1 MLADVPMVFIL
12 VGIAAYTVLSGADFG
27 AGLWTLVPGGGQ
39 AGAAATRDHT
49 RHAIGPVWEANH
61 VWLIF
66 VLTVA
71 WTCYPGAFGSI
82 VSTLAV
88 PLLIAAIGII
98 FRGTAYALRSQFSRD
113 EEHGV
118 RLVEYLFALSSVL
131 TPFALATVIGAIAT
145 GRVPVGNARG
155 DEITS
160 WLNPVSV
167 LAGVLAVAFSG
178 YLAAVYLAADAH
190 RLAERALV
198 HDFRIRALASGVVAG
213 ALALAGLLV
222 IRVSAVSL
230 WHGLTSGLG
239 LALVIVSAVAG
250 VVTMVLV
257 FVGRFGPARASA
269 ALAVAAVIA
278 GWAAAQSPFVL
289 PGLTVA
295 EAAAGRST
303 LIATIVAVAV
313 GAVVLVPSLTVL
325 YSLVLRGRLD
335 TAVVSD
341 SVAAGAGG
349 AAGSGGVPRA
359 GGRRSSP
366 VSRGS
371 RVRLAAGFAVVTLVA
386 GTGLLV
392 FADPAWAHAI
402 GAVALIACAVTVFA
416 LASAPAAE
424 LPERQ
429 AEFRQHAAG
438 ETGHRLD
445 AIAAQREDEQSVRPR
460 VLGFCRFAQVGGEG
474 ELTVGLGGD
483 EPVGSAVAERDLG
496 QEPGDRAVPL
506 VLQRRRRHGQPGAAG
521 EQGDDAIHIAAL
533 VGAGEPLDE
542 LLLPGGFR
550 GRAASSPG
558 AGAPSAARSGSG
570 WW

>member
-12 VGIAAYTVLSGADFG
+12 VGITAYTVLSGADFG
-27 AGLWTLVPGGGQ
+27 AGLWTLLPGGGQ

-82 VSTLAV
+82 VSTLEI

-98 FRGTAYALRSQFSRD
+98 FRGTAYALRSQFARD
-113 EEHGV
+113 EERGV
-118 RLVEYLFALSSVL
+118 RLVESLFALSSVL

-155 DEITS
+155 DLVTS

-178 YLAAVYLAADAH
+178 YLAAVYLAADAR

-222 IRVSAVSL
+222 IRASAESL

-239 LALVIVSAVAG
+239 LALVIVSALAG

-257 FVGRFGPARASA
+257 FFERFGPARASA

-278 GWAAAQSPFVL
+278 GWAAAQSPLVL

-303 LIATIVAVAV
+303 LIATIVAVGA
-313 GAVVLVPSLTVL
+313 GAVVLVPSLAVL

-341 SVAAGAGG
+341 AAAAADAGAAAASSDVRPGAAGGRSPRRSRDPLAGAFAIVTLAAGA
-349 AAGSGGVPRA
+349 
-359 GGRRSSP
+359 
-366 VSRGS
+366 
-371 RVRLAAGFAVVTLVA
+371 
-386 GTGLLV
+386 GLLV

-402 GAVALIACAVTVFA
+402 GAVALIACAVTVFG
-416 LASAPAAE
+416 LASRPAGE
-424 LPERQ
+424 LPEAGRR
-429 AEFRQHAAG
+429 ARRAAG
-438 ETGHRLD
+438 RISE
-445 AIAAQREDEQSVRPR
+445 
-460 VLGFCRFAQVGGEG
+460 
-474 ELTVGLGGD
+474 
-483 EPVGSAVAERDLG
+483 
-496 QEPGDRAVPL
+496 
-506 VLQRRRRHGQPGAAG
+506 
-521 EQGDDAIHIAAL
+521 
-533 VGAGEPLDE
+533 
-542 LLLPGGFR
+542 
-550 GRAASSPG
+550 
-558 AGAPSAARSGSG
+558 ARC
-570 WW
+570 W